1 MDLGSKGLFAGERS
15 GVKNHKNLR
24 LRKKLIN
31 ECFTIVN
38 VTAGITMLF
47 RSMPQSRPP
56 GQKALRQWHPV
67 VVDDI
72 AR

>member
-31 ECFTIVN
+31 EGFTIVN
-38 VTAGITMLF
+38 VTLQNYDAFPLNASKPAT
-47 RSMPQSRPP
+47 RSKSSASMAPCRC
-56 GQKALRQWHPV
+56 
-67 VVDDI
+67 
-72 AR
+72 